1 MTPADLLSAATS
13 AGLALRVEAGALRV
27 RGPQGAIATWAP
39 MLKAHKPALIA
50 LLQPPPERELPT
62 APPLSADELEDV
74 RESVEER
81 AGILEFDAG
90 IPRSEAESLAAGATR
105 VFQVLIGMGA
115 DEPPR
120 WITMLCP
127 GCTLAEASR
136 ICAVKFG
143 VGRVLKVLD
152 HGNPLTTPEPGRTL
166 H

>member
-1 MTPADLLSAATS
+1 MSPAELLAAAAS
-13 AGLALRVEAGALRV
+13 AGLALRVESGALRV
-27 RGPQGAIATWAP
+27 RGPQA
-39 MLKAHKPALIA
+39 
-50 LLQPPPERELPT
+50 
-62 APPLSADELEDV
+62 
-74 RESVEER
+74 ER
-81 AGILEFDAG
+81 AGIMEFDAG
-90 IPRSEAESLAAGATR
+90 IPRPEAEALAAGATR

-143 VGRVLKVLD
+143 AGRVLKVLD
-152 HGNPLTTPEPGRTL
+152 HGNPLTAAEPGPTL

>member
-1 MTPADLLSAATS
+1 MSPAELLAAAAS
-13 AGLALRVEAGALRV
+13 AGLALRVESGTLRV
-27 RGPQGAIATWAP
+27 RGPQAAVAEWAP

-50 LLQPPPERELPT
+50 LLQPPAEQALP
-62 APPLSADELEDV
+62 APPSLSADVLADV
-74 RESVEER
+74 REAVAER
-81 AGILEFDAG
+81 AGIMEFDAG
-90 IPRSEAESLAAGATR
+90 IPRPEAEALAAGAMR

-143 VGRVLKVLD
+143 AGRVLKVLD
-152 HGNPLTTPEPGRTL
+152 HGNPLTAAEPGPTL